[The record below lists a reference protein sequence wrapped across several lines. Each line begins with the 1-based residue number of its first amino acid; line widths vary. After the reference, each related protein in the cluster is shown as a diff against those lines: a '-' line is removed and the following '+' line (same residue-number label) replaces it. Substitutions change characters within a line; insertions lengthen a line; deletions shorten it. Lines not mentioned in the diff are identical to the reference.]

1 MNDVTSQTNSIL
13 ANALRIL
20 SKQAAPD
27 SQPSPEWSDA
37 LVSAL
42 APFLPPP
49 PTSADLIAP
58 QDGRPGLRW
67 HADQLVPLCETP
79 ATEPPA
85 RRTRRI
91 YHARMLGYG
100 LAPQRTEFR
109 PSVTVLVPVYNRAGP
124 VVEAVESCLKQTW
137 RPIEVLVIDDGSTD
151 HPEAALARFGAAVR
165 VIRKPNGGVASARNL
180 GISLATGDFIHFL
193 DSDDRLL
200 PRAIESKVAA
210 FGAVADAEL
219 CYGQSQ
225 WIDMRVSP
233 PAIREPRQLVVD
245 DPARAMVVAFP
256 FLLQTVMM
264 PRWRLLVAA
273 PFEEDLRR
281 SSDFRYW
288 QCLSFAGI
296 KVIGSRELSTH
307 LRRFHD
313 SLHLTPEQQDD
324 SHAVALMRGLR
335 DLARHPQ
342 LWRHGADYFNIVA
355 AKRAHYW
362 FDAPRSDRVRAAA
375 AEAVA
380 ALEQAARS
388 RPSPLPLF
396 AALRTR
402 RERLKRHGDWSD
414 GTGSIYRMMTDVLER
429 CVAAA
434 PKLDDEDLAF
444 WSAQAE
450 APSKDRALRRFFAV
464 IQARCA
470 PARRAALADAL
481 LRAMP
486 RIPSRS
492 EVRRAALL
500 QPVLGARLAAA
511 IVRLSRSA
519 SADSGP
525 PQLGLQP
532 PAQP

>member
-1 MNDVTSQTNSIL
+1 MNDVTYQTDPIL
-13 ANALRIL
+13 ATALRVL
-20 SKQAAPD
+20 SEQVAPD
-27 SQPSPEWSDA
+27 SRPASEWSNA

-49 PTSADLIAP
+49 PVSTGLIAP
-58 QDGRPGLRW
+58 QDGPGLRW
-67 HADQLVPLCETP
+67 HADQLVSLCQAQ
-79 ATEPPA
+79 ATESPANRA
-85 RRTRRI
+85 RRAC
-91 YHARMLGYG
+91 HARMLGHG

-124 VVEAVESCLKQTW
+124 LVEAVQSCLDQTW
-137 RPIEVLVIDDGSTD
+137 RPIEILVIDDGSSD
-151 HPEAALARFGAAVR
+151 DPGVALARFGTGVR
-165 VIRKPNGGVASARNL
+165 VVRKPNGGVASARNL
-180 GISLATGDFIHFL
+180 GISLATSDFIHFL

-210 FGAVADAEL
+210 FAAVADAEL

-233 PAIREPRQLVVD
+233 PATREPRQLAVD

-264 PRWRLLVAA
+264 PRWRLLAAA

-288 QCLSFAGI
+288 QCLSFAGV
-296 KVIGSRELSTH
+296 KVIGTRELSTH

-335 DLARHPQ
+335 DLARHPRM
-342 LWRHGADYFNIVA
+342 WRHGPDYFNIVA
-355 AKRAHYW
+355 AKRVHYW
-362 FDAPRSDRVRAAA
+362 FDSPRSDRVRAAA
-375 AEAVA
+375 AEAAA
-380 ALEQAARS
+380 ALEQVARN

-402 RERLKRHGDWSD
+402 RARLKRHGDWTD
-414 GTGSIYRMMTDVLER
+414 ETAGSIYRMLTDMLDR
-429 CVAAA
+429 CLGAA
-434 PKLDDEDLAF
+434 PMLDDDDLAF
-444 WSAQAE
+444 WSVQAE
-450 APSKDRALRRFFAV
+450 APSKDRLLRRFFAV

-486 RIPSRS
+486 RIPRRS

-511 IVRLSRSA
+511 TVKLLMKRA
-519 SADSGP
+519 N
-525 PQLGLQP
+525 
-532 PAQP
+532 

>member
-20 SKQAAPD
+20 SGQVAPD
-27 SQPSPEWSDA
+27 SRPSPEWSEA

-42 APFLPPP
+42 AAFFPPEP
-49 PTSADLIAP
+49 PTPADLIAP
-58 QDGRPGLRW
+58 PDGGPGPRW
-67 HADQLVPLCETP
+67 HADQLLSLSQ
-79 ATEPPA
+79 AQGTEPPA
-85 RRTRRI
+85 SRARRA
-91 YHARMLGYG
+91 YHARMLGYA

-109 PSVTVLVPVYNRAGP
+109 PSVTILVPVYNRAGP
-124 VVEAVESCLKQTW
+124 LVEAVQSCLDQTW
-137 RPIEVLVIDDGSTD
+137 RPVEILVIDDGSTD
-151 HPEAALARFGAAVR
+151 HPEAALAPFGAAVR
-165 VIRKPNGGVASARNL
+165 VVRKPNGGVAGARNL
-180 GISLATGDFIHFL
+180 GIGLATGDFIHFL

-200 PRAIESKVAA
+200 PRAVASKVAA
-210 FGAVADAEL
+210 FRAVADAEL
-219 CYGQSQ
+219 CYGQTQ

-233 PAIREPRQLVVD
+233 PALKEPRQHAVD

-264 PRWRLLVAA
+264 PRWRLLAAA

-313 SLHLTPEQQDD
+313 SLHLTPEPQDD

-342 LWRHGADYFNIVA
+342 MWRHGADYVNIVA
-355 AKRAHYW
+355 AKRAQYW
-362 FDAPRSDRVRAAA
+362 FNSGRSDRVRAAA
-375 AEAVA
+375 AEAIA

-402 RERLKRHGDWSD
+402 RHRLKRHGDWSD
-414 GTGSIYRMMTDVLER
+414 EGAGSIYRMMTDALDR
-429 CVAAA
+429 CFAAA
-434 PKLDDEDLAF
+434 LPLNDDDLAF
-444 WSAQAE
+444 WSTQAE

-464 IQARCA
+464 IQDRCA
-470 PARRAALADAL
+470 PGSGAALVDAL
-481 LRAMP
+481 LRGMS
-486 RIPSRS
+486 RIPRRS
-492 EVRRAALL
+492 EVRRAAFL
-500 QPVLGARLAAA
+500 QRLLGARFAAA
-511 IVRLSRSA
+511 IVKFSMQRRRR
-519 SADSGP
+519 
-525 PQLGLQP
+525 
-532 PAQP
+532 